1 MDSKKEFDVDSKNCF
16 WASFFNFIV
25 EPSNLLAV
33 FLTSLSLF
41 VFNFFPLSVQKKFR
55 VFNFLKEYNGW
66 VVVALLISL
75 FLCVYRASSAAIKRN
90 NSKKDLKFQNEIRK
104 KIVHSDSCWKILLY
118 IYEANGKSVELPYDQ
133 KSVRLL
139 YEYNLIS
146 ITSIKSFSNTK
157 VINFLKRRYFF
168 ILSPL
173 AEKYV
178 KYRLSK
184 DIYDSEGV

>member
-1 MDSKKEFDVDSKNCF
+1 M
-16 WASFFNFIV
+16 FIV
-25 EPSNLLAV
+25 HHLQQLNA
-33 FLTSLSLF
+33 
-41 VFNFFPLSVQKKFR
+41 
-55 VFNFLKEYNGW
+55 
-66 VVVALLISL
+66 
-75 FLCVYRASSAAIKRN
+75 N
-90 NSKKDLKFQNEIRK
+90 NSKRDLKFQNEIRK

-157 VINFLKRRYFF
+157 VINFSKRRYFF